1 MSLRKQAIKGVKWTT
16 LSTGV
21 NALLQLVQLM
31 ILARYL
37 SADAFGIIAIL
48 GVVVAFS
55 QLFVDFGLS
64 KAIIHRQDV
73 TEAQLSTM
81 YWLNILLALFIF
93 AIVFLIFDYI
103 AMFYDK
109 ESLGIYI
116 PVLSSVLII
125 QAFGQQ
131 FRTLFQKELN
141 FSVLAKIDIIS
152 AIISF
157 LSLLIFVY
165 LDTGV
170 YAYIWSYL
178 LLMGCRSFML
188 VLKGMGI
195 HKPQLVMDINDVRSF
210 LKFGMYTVGNDIVST
225 IATRVDVILIGKL
238 LGTETLGAYN
248 VIKELILRPIQIINP
263 IITKVSFPLMAKL
276 NKDLE
281 EVKKVYLKI
290 VSIVFWINFVVYVIA
305 ILLAPLIVEIF
316 LGQKWLAY
324 TEIFQ
329 ILAIWAL
336 VRSVWNPI
344 GSLLMAIG
352 KPKIEMIWNIVL
364 LFYTPFVVLISSHWH
379 IRGIAIGYVISS
391 ILVFLPA
398 WYFLLYKTIH
408 IGLYEFIYNM
418 FNFLKIKNWKSRI
431 FDLS

>member
-1 MSLRKQAIKGVKWTT
+1 MSLKKQALKGVKWTT

-64 KAIIHRQDV
+64 KATIHRQDV
-73 TEAQLSTM
+73 TETQLSTM
-81 YWLNILLALFIF
+81 YWLNVLLALFIF
-93 AIVFLIFDYI
+93 SIVFLISDYI
-103 AMFYDK
+103 AKFYDK

-116 PVLSSVLII
+116 PVLTSVLII

-195 HKPQLVMDINDVRSF
+195 HKPRLVMNINDVRSF

-248 VIKELILRPIQIINP
+248 VIKELILRPVQIINP

-276 NKDLE
+276 NNDLK

-290 VSIVFWINFVVYVIA
+290 VSIVFWINFVVYAIA

-316 LGQKWLAY
+316 LGQKWLPY

-329 ILAIWAL
+329 ILAAWAL

-352 KPKIEMIWNIVL
+352 KPEIEMYWNSAL
-364 LFYTPFVVLISSHWH
+364 LFYTPVVVYISSFF
-379 IRGIAIGYVISS
+379 GIEGVAIGYVISGF
-391 ILVFLPA
+391 ILFVPA
-398 WYFLLYKTIH
+398 WYFLLYKT
-408 IGLYEFIYNM
+408 LQVRFFEFA
-418 FNFLKIKNWKSRI
+418 FNIINLKGFKK
-431 FDLS
+431 